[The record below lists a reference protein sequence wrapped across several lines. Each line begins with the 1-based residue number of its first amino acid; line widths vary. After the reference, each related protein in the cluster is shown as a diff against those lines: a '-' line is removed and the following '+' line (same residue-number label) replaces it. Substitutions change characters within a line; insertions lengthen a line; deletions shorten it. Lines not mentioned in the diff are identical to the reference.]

1 MLKVNI
7 SGPMAVGKTTVIQK
21 LVENNRNFCAIYE
34 NSMANNELFS
44 TIYSRE
50 STPFGRNLKQMLYIN
65 DILQRL
71 SEVDC
76 DVVLLDKGIEDI
88 LFFWRNSNDLEFP
101 NCKDNSF
108 VDKVSCMVGDSL
120 SDLIVYLDA
129 SDEVLNLRKTYD
141 DTRSRGFFEQ
151 YIQNYR
157 EKEREYFLDIGA
169 HIIQTDHLEVDQ
181 IAFKIEELV
190 LTMKDK

>member
-1 MLKVNI
+1 MFEVSI
-7 SGPMAVGKTTVIQK
+7 SGPMAVGKTTVIQR
-21 LVENNRNFCAIYE
+21 LVENNSNFSAIYE
-34 NSMANNELFS
+34 NSVANNELFS
-44 TIYSRE
+44 AIYSRE
-50 STPFGRNLKQMLYIN
+50 ITPFGRNLKQMIYIN

-101 NCKDNSF
+101 DSKDNSF
-108 VDKVSCMVGDSL
+108 IDKVSCMVGDSL

-129 SDEVLNLRKTYD
+129 SDEVLRSRKNRD
-141 DTRSRGFFEQ
+141 STRGRGFFEQ

-157 EKEREYFLDIGA
+157 VKEREHFLDIGA
-169 HIIQTDHLEVDQ
+169 HIIQTDHLAVDQ
-181 IAFKIEELV
+181 VASKIEELV
-190 LTMKDK
+190 LNAKNK